1 MVCLMPYDGLGLH
14 FYTLSHADKE
24 AYFKVG
30 NISFDPNP
38 RWLTLQ
44 QHVWSSNTAY
54 CASTTFIKL
63 AILFQYMRLFAETT
77 TSTSSSQY
85 RLARKCIWALIV
97 ISAMWGTAFFL
108 LALFSCQPIAK
119 NWNSTLTGKCIGWG
133 TKDPNKFFGMWVAHA
148 ATNMFL
154 DVVVLLLPL
163 PFLGM
168 LRLAGKS
175 RVGLIA
181 LFSMGG
187 V

>member
-1 MVCLMPYDGLGLH
+1 
-14 FYTLSHADKE
+14 
-24 AYFKVG
+24 
-30 NISFDPNP
+30 
-38 RWLTLQ
+38 
-44 QHVWSSNTAY
+44 VWASNVAY

-77 TSTSSSQY
+77 TSTTSPLY
-85 RLARKCIWALIV
+85 RFARRCIWTLIIATAL
-97 ISAMWGTAFFL
+97 WGLTFFL
-108 LALFSCQPIAK
+108 LALFPCQPIAK
-119 NWNSTLTGKCIGWG
+119 NWNPFLKGKCVGWG
-133 TKDPNKFFGMWVAHA
+133 TKDPDKFFSMWAAHA

-181 LFSMGG
+181 LFAMGG